1 MIWACFFI
9 HLLLSFIL
17 LLSQDSLAG
26 LFVQTH
32 HLKFV
37 SRTIESLAGHPQMQ
51 VLLYLFSEDTVNT
64 LCIPAF
70 EDTSIWMRSVFLPN
84 VNARGYVFTQ
94 DIPSRGSGNR
104 AAISLL
110 RLVSYT
116 WHHVFE
122 VHLYVLSVLN
132 TYLSACA
139 RRSLFFGFFKLSR
152 RLCSKNPVFWLS
164 VKLEANRAFWD
175 EHPTLSS
182 PILLA
187 PVTPGHP

>member
-17 LLSQDSLAG
+17 LLSQDPLAG

-37 SRTIESLAGHPQMQ
+37 SRTTESLAGHPQMQ
-51 VLLYLFSEDTVNT
+51 VVLYLFSEDTVNT
-64 LCIPAF
+64 LCIPVF
-70 EDTSIWMRSVFLPN
+70 EDTSIWTRSVFLPN
-84 VNARGYVFTQ
+84 MNTRGYVFTRG
-94 DIPSRGSGNR
+94 IPPRSSGNGE
-104 AAISLL
+104 AISLL
-110 RLVSYT
+110 CLASYT
-116 WHHVFE
+116 WHHVSE
-122 VHLYVLSVLN
+122 VHLHVLSVLN

-139 RRSLFFGFFKLSR
+139 RWSLFFGFFKLSR
-152 RLCSKNPVFWLS
+152 RPCSKNLVFWLS
-164 VKLEANRAFWD
+164 VELEANRALWG

-182 PILLA
+182 PTLLA